1 MKPRPIRLTARPTA
15 RMGLVSH
22 LPTVDPHLQSK
33 DHKKWAL
40 AVMRRAGYRCEW
52 NEGGVRCEKAYPPYR
67 LHADHVIERRDDFS
81 KALDLQNGRCLCTS
95 HHVLKTHRERAK
107 RMAAR

>member
-1 MKPRPIRLTARPTA
+1 
-15 RMGLVSH
+15 MGLVSH

-52 NEGGVRCEKAYPPYR
+52 NEGGVRCEKASIDGHR
-67 LHADHVIERRDDFS
+67 LHADHIKERRDFPELAM
-81 KALDLQNGRCLCTS
+81 ALENGQCLCTS
-95 HHVLKTHRERAK
+95 HHVTKTHRERAK